1 MIIIQGHKVKLD
13 SEDTIHNSKL
23 ARVHLEE
30 QLESKSPAV
39 EIQQVHLVHEG
50 DEADP
55 QVFGAIPAP
64 RRKLLLEGS

>member
-13 SEDTIHNSKL
+13 KL

-55 QVFGAIPAP
+55 QEAGVFGAIPANTANT
-64 RRKLLLEGS
+64 EDEI